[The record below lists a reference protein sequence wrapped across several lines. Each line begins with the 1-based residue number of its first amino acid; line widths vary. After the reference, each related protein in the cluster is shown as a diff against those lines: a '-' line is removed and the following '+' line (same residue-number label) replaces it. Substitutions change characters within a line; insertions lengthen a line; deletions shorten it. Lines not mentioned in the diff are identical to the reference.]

1 MYVQL
6 LYSKFMGYW
15 VLETVLLALSMEQ
28 VNTRDVGR
36 VELRVH
42 AVVGQ
47 QVLGLLGVGDSAVGP
62 DLGLGEHE

>member
-62 DLGLGEHE
+62 ELGLGEHE